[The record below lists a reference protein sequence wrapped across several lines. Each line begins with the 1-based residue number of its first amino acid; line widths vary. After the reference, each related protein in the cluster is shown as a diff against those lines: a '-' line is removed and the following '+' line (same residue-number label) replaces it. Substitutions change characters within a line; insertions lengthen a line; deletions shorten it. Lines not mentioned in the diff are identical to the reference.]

1 MMLLIDERFVA
12 VVEDLFS
19 FRSVQM
25 ENERTGSV
33 DFFFFFF
40 CSLQAFSMKPHS
52 PAFCVMNTR
61 FWK

>member
-33 DFFFFFF
+33 DFF
-40 CSLQAFSMKPHS
+40 CSVLCRLLA
-52 PAFCVMNTR
+52 
-61 FWK
+61 

>member
-1 MMLLIDERFVA
+1 MMLLVDERFVA

-33 DFFFFFF
+33 DFFLF

-52 PAFCVMNTR
+52 PAFCVINTR